1 MRRAFISDLHLDQK
15 NEDRFLRFQEFLN
28 VESDRLDEIYILGDL
43 VESWIGDDDDSE
55 FAKKLKETI
64 RGASQK
70 SALFIMHGNRDFL
83 IGSAFCSE
91 TGVTLIPDSTRLA
104 EGLLLAHGDCYCID
118 DHDYQEMKSLLRS
131 DDWQKEFLS
140 QSLQTRREFSKRIR
154 KESQA
159 SNATKAEG
167 IMDVSTSAIED
178 VKKRNDITIVIHG
191 HTHRPGIEKH
201 DDGFTRITLGPWER
215 CGWVC
220 YQNDFEFKLSCFN
233 LQDRYEIEILDRL
246 V

>member
-28 VESDRLDEIYILGDL
+28 VESDRLEEIYILGDL

-91 TGVTLIPDSTRLA
+91 TGVTFIPDSTRLA

-118 DHDYQEMKSLLRS
+118 DHDYQEMKTLLRS
-131 DDWQKEFLS
+131 EDWQKEFLS
-140 QSLQTRREFSKRIR
+140 QSLQTCLLY
-154 KESQA
+154 
-159 SNATKAEG
+159 
-167 IMDVSTSAIED
+167 TSPSPRD
-178 VKKRNDITIVIHG
+178 
-191 HTHRPGIEKH
+191 
-201 DDGFTRITLGPWER
+201 
-215 CGWVC
+215 
-220 YQNDFEFKLSCFN
+220 
-233 LQDRYEIEILDRL
+233 
-246 V
+246 

>member
-1 MRRAFISDLHLDQK
+1 MRRGFISDLHLDQK
-15 NEDRFLRFQEFLN
+15 SEDRFLRFQEFLN
-28 VESDRLDEIYILGDL
+28 VESGRLEEIYILGDL
-43 VESWIGDDDDSE
+43 VDSWIGDDDDSE
-55 FAKKLKETI
+55 FAKRLKETI

-131 DDWQKEFLS
+131 KDWQKEFLS
-140 QSLQTRREFSKRIR
+140 QSLQTRREFGKKIR

-167 IMDVSTSAIED
+167 IMDVSTSAIEE
-178 VKKRNDITIVIHG
+178 VKNRKDITMVIHG

-201 DDGFTRITLGPWER
+201 DDGFTRITLGPWEQ

-220 YQNDFEFKLSCFN
+220 YQDDSEFKLSCFN
-233 LQDRYEIEILDRL
+233 LQDRYEI
-246 V
+246 

>member
-55 FAKKLKETI
+55 FAKRLKETI

-91 TGVTLIPDSTRLA
+91 TGVTFIPDSTRLA
-104 EGLLLAHGDCYCID
+104 EGLLLAHGDCYCTD

-131 DDWQKEFLS
+131 EDWQKEFLS
-140 QSLQTRREFSKRIR
+140 QSLQVRREFGKKIR

-159 SNATKAEG
+159 SNVTKAES
-167 IMDVSTSAIED
+167 IMDVSTSAIEE
-178 VKKRNDITIVIHG
+178 VKNRKDITVAIHG
-191 HTHRPGIEKH
+191 HTHRPGVEKH
-201 DDGFTRITLGPWER
+201 DEGFTRITLGPWEH

-220 YQNDFEFKLSCFN
+220 YQNDSEFRLTCFN
-233 LQDRYEIEILDRL
+233 LQDRYEI
-246 V
+246 